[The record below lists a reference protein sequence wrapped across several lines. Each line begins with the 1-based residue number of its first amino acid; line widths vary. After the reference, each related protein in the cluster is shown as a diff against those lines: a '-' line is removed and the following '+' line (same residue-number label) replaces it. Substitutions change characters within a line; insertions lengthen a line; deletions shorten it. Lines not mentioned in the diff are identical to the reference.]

1 MSIWDLEK
9 IKILEFALQ
18 LETQQNIAI
27 SFDSV
32 VVANMENGH

>member
-18 LETQQNIAI
+18 LETQQNITR
-27 SFDSV
+27 SFHSV